1 MTRKIKVVDVDTT
14 PKNDDGIVVR
24 DSNINEVVVD
34 VPIEPPAPPEPAQVK
49 KPRSTKQ
56 KKEVVKPND
65 DVVVEIPKV
74 EVVEEPE
81 VSEDKGS
88 SPLPKVEVVEEPKV
102 EVVEEPEPKKNIK
115 TVELV
120 ECPKCHKKLTE
131 RTLKYSHQAV
141 CSAVN
146 PPQPKPKTKTQAK
159 QEEVHQPA
167 EQTIEN
173 IQLPQISMRMQR
185 INQRSERYKKLI
197 VNAF

>member
-34 VPIEPPAPPEPAQVK
+34 VPIEPPAAPEPAQVK

-65 DVVVEIPKV
+65 DVVVDVPKV
-74 EVVEEPE
+74 EVVE
-81 VSEDKGS
+81 D
-88 SPLPKVEVVEEPKV
+88 PKVEVVENPKVDVVEEPKV

-146 PPQPKPKTKTQAK
+146 PPQAQPKPKTKTQAK
-159 QEEVHQPA
+159 QEVHQP
-167 EQTIEN
+167 EEPTIEN